1 MLDRTPDRVRKRP
14 VWYSERL
21 LEVSAKSANQI
32 RLRLGNNGSNFRH
45 MKANHSAVSCILPRS
60 LFEDE
65 WVRDFFSRVPIDDTH
80 DSRYSRR
87 Q

>member
-1 MLDRTPDRVRKRP
+1 
-14 VWYSERL
+14 
-21 LEVSAKSANQI
+21 
-32 RLRLGNNGSNFRH
+32 
-45 MKANHSAVSCILPRS
+45 MKANHPDGVYILPRS

-65 WVRDFFSRVPIDDTH
+65 WVRDFFSRVPIDDAH